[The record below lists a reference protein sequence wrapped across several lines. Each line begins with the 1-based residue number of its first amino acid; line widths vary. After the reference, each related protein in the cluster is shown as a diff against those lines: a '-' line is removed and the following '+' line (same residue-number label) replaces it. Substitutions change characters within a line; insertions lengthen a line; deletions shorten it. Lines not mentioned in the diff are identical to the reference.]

1 MSSKRDC
8 YEVLGISQG
17 ASLDEIKKAYRKLA
31 LKYHPDRNANN
42 PQASENFKEAT
53 ESYEILRDDQK
64 RKLYDQFGH
73 SGVSGNKAGGNGF
86 GQGAYSDFSSDVFS
100 GTSFEDIFENFFSG
114 GFGFTGGQARGQ
126 VKQGSDLRYN
136 LGIDLED
143 VYYGKEIKIQIPREE
158 HCSKCDGSGS
168 ENGKRSSCPACKGSG
183 QVRRTSG
190 FFSIATTCGQC
201 GGSGQIIA
209 QPCFGCEGTG
219 LVHGKKTLNIK
230 IPQGVDS
237 GTRLK
242 IAGAGEAAPY
252 GGTSGDLHVVLQVS
266 KHPNFERDG
275 VDLITRTDVPLTSA
289 ILGGEVMVKILSGSH
304 VKLKIPQ
311 GTQPGTSFR
320 LKGKG
325 LPVMSSMSRYGDILV
340 EANIVVPKS
349 LSSKAKQLTR
359 ELEEELNHDSGIFS
373 RFR

>member
-8 YEVLGISQG
+8 YEVLGVSKG
-17 ASLDEIKKAYRKLA
+17 APLDEIKKSYRKLA
-31 LKYHPDRNANN
+31 LKYHPDRNADN
-42 PQASENFKEAT
+42 PEASDLFKEAT

-73 SGVSGNKAGGNGF
+73 SGVSGSSVGGNGF

-100 GTSFEDIFENFFSG
+100 GTSFDDIFENFFSG
-114 GFGFTGGQARGQ
+114 GFGFTGGKAQSQAKR
-126 VKQGSDLRYN
+126 GSDLRYN

-158 HCSKCDGSGS
+158 HCSKCEGSGS
-168 ENGKRSSCPACKGSG
+168 QDGKRSSCPTCKGSG

-201 GGSGQIIA
+201 GGTGQVIA
-209 QPCFGCEGTG
+209 QPCSRCNGTG
-219 LVHGKKTLNIK
+219 LTSGKKTLNIK
-230 IPQGVDS
+230 IPKGVDS
-237 GTRLK
+237 GIRLK
-242 IAGAGEAAPY
+242 IGGEGEAAPY
-252 GGTSGDLHVVLQVS
+252 GGVPGDLYVVLQVS

-275 VDLITRTDVPLTSA
+275 VDLITKTDVPLTSA
-289 ILGGEVMVKILSGSH
+289 ILGGEVMVKTLSGSH

-311 GTQPGTSFR
+311 GTQPNTSFR

-325 LPVMSSMSRYGDILV
+325 LPLMSSSSRYGDILV
-340 EANIVVPKS
+340 EVSILVPKS
-349 LSSKAKQLTR
+349 LSSKAKQLAK
-359 ELEEELNHDSGIFS
+359 ELEEELSQGSGIFS